1 MTGKE
6 CFLAAMNLLGEQE
19 EGAAYYETFA
29 LGALRQLMNNCLREI
44 NALRQADGKE
54 ELRIAPQPGALEDA
68 LDADEAM
75 VRECFPYGLAALLV
89 CDEDHE
95 KFNWLGQR
103 VRRAARLPL
112 PGRAVPREGAVL
124 MRRYTNL
131 KMRRR
136 SAR

>member
-95 KFNWLGQR
+95 KFNWLGSEF
-103 VRRAARLPL
+103 AARLDRHCPAAQFL
-112 PGRAVPREGAVL
+112 VKEL
-124 MRRYTNL
+124 Y
-131 KMRRR
+131 
-136 SAR
+136 